1 MGPKWN
7 PAVPQMSQ
15 LTSQKMHHPRQCA
28 DISSTGSLR
37 TTVGQSMTRHTAEVW
52 SRAFERLGVQ
62 RQVPGL
68 PPSSTEFHSRPP
80 VVVCNIAL
88 RNSSD

>member
-1 MGPKWN
+1 MGPKRN

-15 LTSQKMHHPRQCA
+15 LTSQKMHHPGQRA

-52 SRAFERLGVQ
+52 SLIGGEAPWLNAFERS
-62 RQVPGL
+62 RCIT
-68 PPSSTEFHSRPP
+68 SSSRPP
-80 VVVCNIAL
+80 AIKY
-88 RNSSD
+88 RISW